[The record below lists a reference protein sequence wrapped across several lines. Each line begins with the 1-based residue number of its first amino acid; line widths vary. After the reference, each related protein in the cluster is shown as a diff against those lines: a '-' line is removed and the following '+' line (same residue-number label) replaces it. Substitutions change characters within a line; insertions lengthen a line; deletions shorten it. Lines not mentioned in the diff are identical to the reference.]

1 MGTLTGL
8 LLLARFKAA
17 GFASFVATPQGF
29 VNSLTPLLAIGLI
42 AGIRPL
48 LAGSLRAVLL
58 HLLTML
64 VALLAP
70 AVISHLLSR
79 LWHRESRWLHYI
91 VAFNWCQSAIT
102 LLLMLVIL
110 ATIGGPGQPQEAML
124 GAVACILAYWLAL
137 CWFMLW
143 RGLDIGRGKAA
154 FAVLATNL
162 GTGLLVLLP
171 QWLAE
176 GLR

>member
-1 MGTLTGL
+1 MGIDGIDA
-8 LLLARFKAA
+8 ARTVQGR
-17 GFASFVATPQGF
+17 GFASFVATPRGF
-29 VNSLTPLLAIGLI
+29 VSLTPLLAIGLI

-48 LAGSLRAVLL
+48 LAGSLRAVHTPFADNAGGL
-58 HLLTML
+58 
-64 VALLAP
+64 AGAGGDLAP
-70 AVISHLLSR
+70 LSAFGIVNRAGCLHRGLQLVPIGRHAAADAGHPSPPSAVR
-79 LWHRESRWLHYI
+79 PAGRR
-91 VAFNWCQSAIT
+91 CSAPST
-102 LLLMLVIL
+102 
-110 ATIGGPGQPQEAML
+110 
-124 GAVACILAYWLAL
+124 CILAYWLAL

-154 FAVLATNL
+154 LAVLAINL